1 MALMNAEKYKESLK
15 RLSPTIYHF
24 GKKITNI
31 FDDPVIISHI
41 NAAAETYNIAF
52 LPETEKIATTL
63 SHLTGEK
70 INRYT
75 HIHQNVE
82 DLIKKVKLLRVLGQR
97 TGTCFQRC
105 VGLDGLNALYTT
117 TFEMDKKLGANYH
130 KRFIE
135 YLKYIQ
141 NKDLM
146 VAGSMTDP
154 KGDRSKR
161 PSEQSDKDVF
171 LRIVDKKSDG
181 IVVRGAKMHQ
191 TGIVN
196 SHEILVMPTQALKPG
211 EEEFAVSFAIPVD
224 TKGVVHIFGRQSNDL
239 RKMENNKIDVG
250 NEKYGVVG
258 GEALT
263 IFDNVFVPTDRIF
276 MCGET
281 DFASMLIYLFATY
294 HRQNYGGCKT
304 GLSDVLIGATLLA
317 AEYNGVDKANHIKDK
332 IAEMVHLTE
341 TLYSA
346 SIACSAEGFCL
357 SSGAYFPDPL
367 LANVSKHNITRFIYE
382 IFRISHDIAG
392 GYIATMP
399 SEKDLYCGEIKEYI
413 EKYLKAVE
421 SVPVENRMRVG
432 RLIENMTGGTAQVEA
447 MHGAGSPQ
455 AQRIMYLRESNLDLK
470 KKLAKNI
477 ADIKDV

>member
-1 MALMNAEKYKESLK
+1 LKLLAQHTIIYNEQEKDGIVNMALMNAEEYKESLK

-31 FDDPVIISHI
+31 FDDPVIMPHI

-52 LPETEKIATTL
+52 LPETEKIATTI

-75 HIHQNVE
+75 HIHQNIE

-117 TFEMDKKLGANYH
+117 TFEMDKKLGTNYH

-196 SHEILVMPTQALKPG
+196 SHEILVMPTQALKAG

-239 RKMENNKIDVG
+239 RKMVNNKIDLG
-250 NEKYGVVG
+250 N
-258 GEALT
+258 
-263 IFDNVFVPTDRIF
+263 
-276 MCGET
+276 
-281 DFASMLIYLFATY
+281 
-294 HRQNYGGCKT
+294 
-304 GLSDVLIGATLLA
+304 
-317 AEYNGVDKANHIKDK
+317 
-332 IAEMVHLTE
+332 
-341 TLYSA
+341 
-346 SIACSAEGFCL
+346 
-357 SSGAYFPDPL
+357 
-367 LANVSKHNITRFIYE
+367 
-382 IFRISHDIAG
+382 
-392 GYIATMP
+392 
-399 SEKDLYCGEIKEYI
+399 
-413 EKYLKAVE
+413 
-421 SVPVENRMRVG
+421 
-432 RLIENMTGGTAQVEA
+432 
-447 MHGAGSPQ
+447 
-455 AQRIMYLRESNLDLK
+455 
-470 KKLAKNI
+470 
-477 ADIKDV
+477 

>member
-1 MALMNAEKYKESLK
+1 MALMKAEEYKESLK

-24 GKKITNI
+24 GKKIKNI
-31 FDDPVIISHI
+31 FDDPVILPHI

-52 LPETEKIATTL
+52 LPETEKIATTN

-82 DLIKKVKLLRVLGQR
+82 DLIKKVKLLRMLGQR

-117 TFEMDKKLGANYH
+117 TFEMDKKLGTNYH

-161 PSEQSDKDVF
+161 PSEQLDKDVF

-196 SHEILVMPTQALKPG
+196 SHEILVMPTQALKTG

-224 TKGVVHIFGRQSNDL
+224 TKGVIHIFGRQSNDL
-239 RKMENNKIDVG
+239 RKMENSKIDVG
-250 NEKYGVVG
+250 NEKYGIVG

-263 IFDNVFVPTDRIF
+263 IFDDVFVPTDRIF

-281 DFASMLIYLFATY
+281 DFVSMLVYLFATY

-317 AEYNGVDKANHIKDK
+317 AEYNGVDKASHIKDK

-341 TLYSA
+341 TLFSA

-399 SEKDLYCGEIKEYI
+399 SEKDFYCNEIKGYI
-413 EKYLKAVE
+413 EKYLKAAE
-421 SVPVENRMRVG
+421 NIPVENRMRIG

-477 ADIKDV
+477 AGIKDT